1 MRRLPVIL
9 LPLMLIV
16 AAVAGTA
23 IWQLGD
29 TLPGL
34 GRVVGTGT
42 PSIGAPFVLTDQ
54 DGHRRA
60 SSDFAGK
67 SMLIY
72 FGYTYCPDVCPTTLA
87 LMGDALAKLGPK
99 ASQVVPVFITVDPER
114 DTPAQLK
121 TYLRSFGPQFVGLTG
136 DGKTIAKVAA
146 DYRVYARKHPLPGGG
161 YGMDHSS
168 VIYLMGPDG
177 KFVTYWDDTGIGPD
191 KLAEALR
198 ARL

>member
-1 MRRLPVIL
+1 MRRTSVLLIPVL
-9 LPLMLIV
+9 LALALL
-16 AAVAGTA
+16 
-23 IWQLGD
+23 LGVTLWRVSD

-42 PSIGAPFVLTDQ
+42 PAIGGPFALTDQ
-54 DGHRRA
+54 DGKPR
-60 SSDFAGK
+60 SSVEFRGRF
-67 SMLIY
+67 MLIY

-87 LMGDALAKLGPK
+87 LMGDALDKLGP
-99 ASQVVPVFITVDPER
+99 ARARVVPIFITVDPQR

-121 TYLRSFGPQFVGLTG
+121 SYLKAFGPDFVGLTG
-136 DGKTIAKVAA
+136 SVQTIAKVAG
-146 DYRVYARKHPLPGGG
+146 DYRVYFKRQPLPGGG

-177 KFVTYWDDTGIGPD
+177 RFVAYWDDTAIGPD
-191 KLAEALR
+191 KLAEELR